1 MPTKHY
7 AVEVRNLTVRFGD
20 FTAVDD
26 ISFSVKP
33 GEIFGFLGAN
43 GAGKTTTIRVL
54 CGLLVPTR
62 GEVCVSDLSCT
73 MEPELVKTKIGY
85 MSQRFTLYND
95 LTVAENL
102 NFTAALRK
110 MPLAKFLTRKK
121 ELFGFIEFAY
131 PENTR
136 VQDLPGG
143 IKQQLA
149 LVAAM
154 LHDPEVIFLDE
165 PTAGVAPAVRTRF
178 WELIGKLSKA
188 GKTIFVTTHY
198 MDEAEQCHRIALMR
212 DGKIIALDSPRT
224 LKKATFPETLL
235 EIDLPLGAS
244 RAPLENLQ
252 LDPQVAHM
260 EPYGRRYHVLV
271 LKPAAWQKVA
281 RRLPKTYHIRP
292 IQPSLEDVFIRLV
305 EGDKP

>member
-1 MPTKHY
+1 MKPRPPVVQAK
-7 AVEVRNLTVRFGD
+7 NLTVRFGD

-26 ISFSVKP
+26 ISFSVNA

-54 CGLLVPTR
+54 CGLLEPTS

-73 MEPELVKTKIGY
+73 SETQEVKTKIGY

-102 NFTAALRK
+102 AFTAALRK
-110 MPLAKFLTRKK
+110 LDDDQLKRRTR
-121 ELFGFIEFAY
+121 ELFNFIDFSY
-131 PENTR
+131 PPQTR

-165 PTAGVAPAVRTRF
+165 PTAGVAPGVRARF
-178 WELIGKLSKA
+178 WELIGRLA
-188 GKTIFVTTHY
+188 QQGKTIFVTTHY
-198 MDEAEQCHRIALMR
+198 LHEAEQCHRIALMR
-212 DGKIIALDSPRT
+212 DGKIIALDSPRH
-224 LKKATFPETLL
+224 LKKTAFPEPLL
-235 EIDLPLGAS
+235 EIDLPLGVS
-244 RAPLENLQ
+244 RDQIESLK
-252 LDPQVAHM
+252 LDPQVARLQ
-260 EPYGRRYHVLV
+260 PYGRRYHVLV
-271 LKPAAWQKVA
+271 LKPAAWNRIA
-281 RRLPKTYHIRP
+281 RSLPRTYKIRR
-292 IQPSLEDVFIRLV
+292 IEPSLEDVFIRLV
-305 EGDKP
+305 EARHA